1 MDWPRFGGAFS
12 FVVSGFSSDR
22 LVLMSDPNAWHK
34 KETYKGLI
42 TLSQSAL
49 RGAAI
54 VNGGAAVALL
64 AFIGRIYSGDISI
77 LFNPSYAIFYPML
90 LFIGGLL
97 AAGLASGAA
106 YVAQFSL
113 FNLEMGRKETLPR
126 IIREH
131 AHWIGV
137 GVGLFVLSYL
147 CFAGG
152 AALAAYQL
160 I

>member
-1 MDWPRFGGAFS
+1 
-12 FVVSGFSSDR
+12 
-22 LVLMSDPNAWHK
+22 MSDPDTWHK

-42 TLSQSAL
+42 ALCQSAL

-54 VNGGAAVALL
+54 VNGGAAVALR

-77 LFNPSYAIFYPML
+77 LFNPSYAILYPML

-113 FNLEMGRKETLPR
+113 YNETMGFKAMLPR

-131 AHWIGV
+131 KDWIKA
-137 GVGLFVLSYL
+137 GVGLFVVSYL
-147 CFAGG
+147 CFAFG

-160 I
+160 AL